1 MLSDS
6 HILFYLILKKA
17 PPPPSSLGNLCAWNL
32 PMAVELDSER
42 TEIEIQVWL

>member
-6 HILFYLILKKA
+6 HILFYLILKIA
-17 PPPPSSLGNLCAWNL
+17 SPPSSLGNLCTWNL
-32 PMAVELDSER
+32 PMAIELDSER